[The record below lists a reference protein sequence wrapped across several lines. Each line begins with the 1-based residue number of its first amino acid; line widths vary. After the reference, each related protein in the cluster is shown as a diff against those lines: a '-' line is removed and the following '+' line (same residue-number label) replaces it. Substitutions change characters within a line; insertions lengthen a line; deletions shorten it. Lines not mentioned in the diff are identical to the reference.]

1 MGTCA
6 SDREM
11 QPKAIRMAQCPL
23 PEVTSR
29 KVMGLNPGA
38 GNIFTAKSPLKNTRS
53 TLVGK
58 LYIVF
63 VRDIQCINLSW
74 AYMWQI

>member
-1 MGTCA
+1 MD
-6 SDREM
+6 SEM

-23 PEVTSR
+23 PEVTSL

-38 GNIFTAKSPLKNTRS
+38 GNIFTAKSLLKDTRS
-53 TLVGK
+53 TLLGK
-58 LYIVF
+58 LYILF
-63 VRDIQCINLSW
+63 VRYIQCINLSY